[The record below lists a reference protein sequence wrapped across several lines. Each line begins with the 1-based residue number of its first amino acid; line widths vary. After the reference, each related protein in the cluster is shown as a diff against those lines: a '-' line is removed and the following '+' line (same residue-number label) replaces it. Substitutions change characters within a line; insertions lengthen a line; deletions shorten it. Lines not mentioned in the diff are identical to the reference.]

1 LTQPEQLAAALE
13 RLDPRDRELLALSL
27 RRRVPDEALGR
38 LYDCAPAEV
47 ARRRTGAIDR
57 LADDLGVKRG
67 EDLGR
72 ILKALLEQETWD
84 AVEGD
89 AASKPAGAEFSPG
102 ERRSPSVS
110 ALTRDAEER
119 SEPPE
124 GEPRVY
130 RLGADEADE
139 LPAVA
144 PEPTASA
151 VAVPEAVPDPA
162 APSPAS
168 VPADADAPPPAA
180 ADGDAPDPAPAE
192 ATDGAAIAP
201 SEEPAPPLRA
211 APPQPV
217 LEMLSDDA
225 APPDMP
231 DDERHASRAVVMAA
245 VGLAAVAGL
254 IGFVGAKVFGGV
266 DSTPQG
272 GGGDGTRHFEPQER
286 GPLGAVP
293 FPSDPQSTSCY
304 PTAYVRRKT
313 TLYREPGGAKL
324 IAIAAKTE
332 WSSPRVLGVS
342 SQREGWLAVT
352 VPELPNGEVGWLPR
366 AQVRVD
372 CVRWSLHA
380 DLSKRLLYV
389 RKDGRTVRKMTVAI
403 GSREHPTPEGRF
415 AVTDRLRVSDKNSP
429 YGCCV
434 LALSGHQTKLPDDW
448 PGGDRL
454 AVHATTDLASIG
466 KPVSL
471 GCMRST
477 GEQVRWLIETIP
489 LGAPIFIRA

>member
-1 LTQPEQLAAALE
+1 MIQPEQLAAALE

-38 LYDCAPAEV
+38 LYDCEPAEV

-67 EDLGR
+67 EDLGAV
-72 ILKALLEQETWD
+72 LKALLEPETWA
-84 AVEGD
+84 AVEGGGS
-89 AASKPAGAEFSPG
+89 AKPAGAEFQPG
-102 ERRSPSVS
+102 ERRSPSVA
-110 ALTRDAEER
+110 ALTREASDER
-119 SEPPE
+119 AEPPE
-124 GEPRVY
+124 AEPRVY
-130 RLGADEADE
+130 KLGERD
-139 LPAVA
+139 A
-144 PEPTASA
+144 PERSSQPTASVA
-151 VAVPEAVPDPA
+151 APVDVPDAVPGEASPAAAPAPDTVSADVAEPEAIPDPA
-162 APSPAS
+162 APAPTTTDEASPAS
-168 VPADADAPPPAA
+168 LP
-180 ADGDAPDPAPAE
+180 
-192 ATDGAAIAP
+192 I
-201 SEEPAPPLRA
+201 RA
-211 APPQPV
+211 ARPKPV
-217 LEMLSDDA
+217 LEMLSA
-225 APPDMP
+225 HEHAPPDQ
-231 DDERHASRAVVMAA
+231 ERHAPRAIVLAA
-245 VGLAAVAGL
+245 VGLAAFAGL
-254 IGFVGAKVFGGV
+254 IGFVGAKVLGGV
-266 DSTPQG
+266 DTPTQG

-313 TLYREPGGAKL
+313 TLYREPGGRKL

-332 WSSPRVLGVS
+332 WNSPRVLGVS

-352 VPELPNGEVGWLPR
+352 VPELPNGEVGWIPR
-366 AQVRVD
+366 TQARVD

-380 DLSKRLLYV
+380 DLSRRLLYV
-389 RKDGRTVRKMTVAI
+389 RKDGHTVKKLTVAI

-415 AVTDRLRVSDKNSP
+415 AVTDRLRVTDKNSP

-454 AVHATTDLASIG
+454 AVHATTDIASIG

-471 GCMRST
+471 GCMRATSD
-477 GEQVRWLIETIP
+477 QVRWLIETIP
-489 LGAPIFIRA
+489 LGTPIFIRA